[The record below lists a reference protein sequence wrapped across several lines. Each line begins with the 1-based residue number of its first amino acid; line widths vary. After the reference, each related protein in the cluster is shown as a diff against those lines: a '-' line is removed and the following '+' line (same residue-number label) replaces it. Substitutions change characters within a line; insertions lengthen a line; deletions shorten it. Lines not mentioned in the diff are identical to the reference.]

1 MDRELAIA
9 GELQAHRLPR
19 RAPAYPTL
27 DCAAAALSCEPVGGD
42 YYDFVETSPRDFTLA
57 VGDAAGK
64 GVPAAIVLAGVQS
77 RLRTEASRGASPGE
91 MLGVLNR
98 ELVSFDQPDRFM
110 GLLCARVDVRG
121 GRLWFANAGITP
133 PLLRR
138 RSGRFEELTE
148 SGVLLGV
155 SSGAAYRD
163 VAVELGAGDVVV
175 LHTDGLTEARRGDE
189 LFGAGRVRDV
199 LDMNAGRRATDVLE
213 ALIRAVREFTDRPLD
228 DLTIVVL
235 RQLAAPV
242 RGAAPSHFA
251 LKFGREAAESL
262 E

>member
-1 MDRELAIA
+1 
-9 GELQAHRLPR
+9 
-19 RAPAYPTL
+19 
-27 DCAAAALSCEPVGGD
+27 
-42 YYDFVETSPRDFTLA
+42 
-57 VGDAAGK
+57 
-64 GVPAAIVLAGVQS
+64 
-77 RLRTEASRGASPGE
+77 
-91 MLGVLNR
+91 MLGVLNH

-121 GRLWFANAGITP
+121 GRLWIANAGITP
-133 PLLRR
+133 PLVRR
-138 RSGRFEELTE
+138 RNGRFEELTE

-155 SSGAAYRD
+155 SPGAAYPD
-163 VAVELGAGDVVV
+163 IVVELGAGDVVV

-189 LFGAGRVRDV
+189 MFGAGRVRDV
-199 LDMNAGRRATDVLE
+199 LDANAGRRATDVLE

-242 RGAAPSHFA
+242 RDAAPPHFA
-251 LKFGREAAESL
+251 LKFGRQAAESL